1 MTARS
6 PIRWSPNDLVG
17 AMPVVAGA
25 CWSVSVLLTDLG
37 QTSLTGPFA
46 IVDGA
51 GWQVGARALIWAPL
65 FMFVLAG
72 AVTAAQAGDWQ
83 AGARSGAVCGFGAGV
98 IAFIAIVLMRV
109 VFANW
114 LEGDG
119 GLAGFSF
126 TLGAAVKSGVWHVVF
141 GILAGGVLGAFGG
154 ILALAL
160 PVRVERA

>member
-1 MTARS
+1 MSARS

-51 GWQVGARALIWAPL
+51 GWQVTARALIWAPL
-65 FMFVLAG
+65 IVFVLAG
-72 AVTAAQAGDWQ
+72 AVTTAQAGDWQ

-98 IAFIAIVLMRV
+98 ITFIVVVLMRV

-114 LEGDG
+114 LDGDG
-119 GLAGFSF
+119 GLTAFGF
-126 TLGAAVKSGVWHVVF
+126 TLGAAVKAGVWHLVF
-141 GILAGGVLGAFGG
+141 GILAGGGLGAFGG

-160 PVRVERA
+160 PVRAERV